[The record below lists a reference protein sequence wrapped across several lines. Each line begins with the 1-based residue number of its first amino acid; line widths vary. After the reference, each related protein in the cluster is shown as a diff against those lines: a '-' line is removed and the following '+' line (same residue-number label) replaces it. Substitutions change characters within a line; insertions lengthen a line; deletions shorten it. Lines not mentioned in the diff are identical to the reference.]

1 MLLSVPPKM
10 ASKHRNQINM
20 LCLYMF
26 TNIEDGSKMEK
37 NFRFVRFWYFFQRI
51 FKTFIFLRM
60 EKFLTKTYQILLH
73 IFISVSFRFHISSI
87 YINLNSQ

>member
-20 LCLYMF
+20 LCLYMI
-26 TNIEDGSKMEK
+26 TNIEDGSNMVE

-51 FKTFIFLRM
+51 FKTFLS
-60 EKFLTKTYQILLH
+60 TYGKVSHEDVLYTSAY
-73 IFISVSFRFHISSI
+73 FISVSFRFYISSI